1 MNNSQFDTEACN
13 AMGGALS
20 SASHPKPLISV
31 LVAAYNTE
39 RYLRRCI
46 ESLLN
51 QTYPN
56 CQIVIVDDCSPDGA
70 GQIAEEFAESDNR
83 VSVVHHERNLGL
95 SAARNSG
102 LEHASG
108 DLVTFV
114 DSDDWVEPDYLEY
127 LYGVLTSTGADI
139 AMSRNFFT
147 SRFRK
152 QVEHDEISAI
162 TPEDMLCD
170 IFYNR
175 IHVGVWNRLYRR
187 DVIGDRRFRLDAKT
201 GEGMQFNTQVVP
213 GASRVGVG
221 LRRVYTY
228 NVDNE
233 NSATKKPNIEKQ
245 ALGSVATMDII
256 RGELSGGSERLED
269 AIEYQYFTT
278 ALYALSHI
286 IRAGATLEYGDF
298 YRRLRE
304 YLRAT
309 APKTLRMEVSWKQ
322 RAKSL
327 LVWASP
333 ALETRLAVLWRYKLG
348 HKQRV

>member
-1 MNNSQFDTEACN
+1 MSNFQFDTGVSD
-13 AMGGALS
+13 AMKETS
-20 SASHPKPLISV
+20 SSVSYSEPLISV
-31 LVAAYNTE
+31 LVAVYNTE
-39 RYLRRCI
+39 RYLRRCL
-46 ESLLN
+46 ESLLH

-56 CQIVIVDDCSPDGA
+56 YQIIIVDDCSPDGA
-70 GQIAEEFAESDNR
+70 GSIADEYAKSSDR
-83 VSVVHHERNLGL
+83 VSVVHHAFNRGL

-102 LEHASG
+102 LECVEG
-108 DLVTFV
+108 ELITFI

-127 LYGVLTSTGADI
+127 LYGVLNSTGADI
-139 AMSRNFFT
+139 AMSRSFFT
-147 SRFRK
+147 SRFRE
-152 QVEHDEISAI
+152 QVGRDEIERIS
-162 TPEDMLCD
+162 PEDMLCD

-175 IHVGVWNRLYRR
+175 IHEGVWNRLYRR
-187 DVIGDRRFRLDAKT
+187 DAIGDCRFRLDAKT
-201 GEGMQFNTQVVP
+201 GEGMQFNTQVIP
-213 GASRVGVG
+213 RASRVGVG

-256 RGELSGGSERLED
+256 KAELSGRSERLDD

-278 ALYALSHI
+278 ALYALGHI
-286 IRAGATLEYGDF
+286 IRSDATHEYTDF
-298 YRRLRE
+298 YRRMRK
-304 YLRAT
+304 YLRAA
-309 APKTLRMEVSWKQ
+309 APKTLRMEVNWRQ

-333 ALETRLAVLWRYKLG
+333 VLETKLAVLWRYKLG